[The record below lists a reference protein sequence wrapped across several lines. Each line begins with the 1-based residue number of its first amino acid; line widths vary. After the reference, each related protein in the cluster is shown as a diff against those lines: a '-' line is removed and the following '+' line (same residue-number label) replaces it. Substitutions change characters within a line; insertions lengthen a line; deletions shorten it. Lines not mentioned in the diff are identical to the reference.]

1 MKKIL
6 IAGGTGLV
14 GSYLIKGLIDKGYEP
29 LVLTRSPKIQRDY
42 KTFAW
47 DPATGYIDKDA
58 FDGVKIIVNLSGANI
73 GEGRWTKARKI
84 EIIESRIKST
94 QLLFKTAK
102 ELNIKADKYIS
113 ASATGFYGAVS
124 VDHIFTEE
132 DAAADDFVG
141 QVCARWE
148 DEADSFSDLGSDLV
162 KLRLGIVLDSND
174 GALKRMVAPANLYM
188 GTALGTGKQ
197 YIPWIHPLD
206 LTGIFLKA
214 IDDTKMKGSYNV
226 VSPSFVTNKEFMRT
240 LTSVL
245 GKPFIGL
252 NAPSLIIKLL
262 FGEMSDLILEGSRV
276 SSKKIMDAGYK
287 FLYPDLED
295 ALINIIKP

>member
-1 MKKIL
+1 MQKIL

-29 LVLTRSPKIQRDY
+29 VVLTRSPKIQRDY

-47 DPATGYIDKDA
+47 DPATGYINKDA
-58 FDGVKIIVNLSGANI
+58 FNGVNIIVNLSGANI
-73 GEGRWTKARKI
+73 GEGRWTKARKE
-84 EIIESRIKST
+84 EIIESRLNST
-94 QLLFKTAK
+94 QLLYKTAK

-132 DAAADDFVG
+132 DAAADDFLG

-148 DEADSFSDLGSDLV
+148 DEAESFSELGSDLV

-174 GALKRMVAPANLYM
+174 GALKRMVTPTKSYM
-188 GTALGTGKQ
+188 GTALGSGKQ
-197 YIPWIHPLD
+197 YIPWVHPGD

-214 IDDTKMKGSYNV
+214 IEDSKITGSYNV
-226 VSPSFVTNKEFMRT
+226 VSPSFVTNKEFMKI
-240 LTSVL
+240 LSSVL
-245 GKPFIGL
+245 EKPFLGL
-252 NAPSLIIKLL
+252 NAPTLIIKLL

-276 SSKKIMDAGYK
+276 SSKKIMDAGYR
-287 FLYPDLED
+287 FVYTDLEE
-295 ALINIIKP
+295 ALINILKP